1 MYKLFFTTS
10 LIALVAGSGVSVA
23 QDAPAKQETVLSTI
37 VVTPLRRES
46 ALASATASVTVIDRA
61 SIEKAPTLDLAQFL
75 KSYAGVSVNS
85 YGGLG
90 SSSGVQLRGMSSTQT
105 LILVNGIRTASATL
119 GSTSLANIPM
129 ESIERIEIA
138 KGPHS
143 SAYGADAIGGV
154 INIIT
159 REGGSCG
166 NGKVMCGSI
175 TAGVSYPWGSF
186 TNAEV
191 RGEKDDTTFAF
202 GGSLIGTRGYD
213 FTLNGAEPD
222 DDGFLRGSLNFALS
236 KRFDW
241 GRVYADGLFS
251 RGRNQFDASWGGNQ
265 SDLTAFSGKVGVRV
279 DQADDWFSTIEFS
292 QGVDRAENFKDG
304 ISATQEY
311 LTHRTGIVTRT
322 EKSFETGDFD
332 HTFMLGGEY
341 YLENISTNAAT
352 YNETSRDLTG
362 IFGQY
367 SLERDALHVDGGVR
381 YDYNEQFGDALTYN
395 IGAAYDLT
403 PVLTLHASWGTGFRA
418 PSFNDL
424 YYPGS
429 GNPNL
434 DPERSRSAEVGLS
447 WEPGADTRFDVSL
460 YRTWLDDGIAW
471 APDPS
476 DPLGFTWRPYNISK
490 ARVTGLEIT
499 GRHEI
504 NDRFVISGGI
514 DLRDPRNEVTGKY
527 IAHRE
532 RFKANAGFT
541 FAATEA
547 LSIDVSALY
556 GSGAFTNDSNTMRLD
571 SFVTLDVSAN
581 YNLDEQSSVKL
592 AAENLFD
599 KEYSTQSG
607 YRAPGRTVTFS
618 FTRKF

>member
-61 SIEKAPTLDLAQFL
+61 SIEKAPTLDLLQL
-75 KSYAGVSVNS
+75 LRSYAGVSVVN
-85 YGGLG
+85 YGGMG
-90 SSSGVQLRGMSSTQT
+90 ASSSLSLRGMGSTRT
-105 LILVNGIRTASATL
+105 LVLVNGVRVSSATSGTATL
-119 GSTSLANIPM
+119 SNIPL
-129 ESIERIEIA
+129 ESIERVEIA

-166 NGKVMCGSI
+166 NGKVMCGSV
-175 TAGVSYPWGSF
+175 TAGVSYPWGAF
-186 TNAEV
+186 TNADV
-191 RGEKDDTTFAF
+191 RGEKDGTTFAI

-213 FTLNGAEPD
+213 FTYPTTWGHEPD
-222 DDGFLRGSLNFALS
+222 DDGFLRGSFNFNLA

-241 GRVYADGLFS
+241 GKLYADGQFS
-251 RGRNQFDASWGGNQ
+251 RGRSQYDSLGSNETDATTFN
-265 SDLTAFSGKVGVRV
+265 GKLGARL
-279 DQADDWFSTIEFS
+279 DHSEDWFTTLEVSHGF
-292 QGVDRAENFKDG
+292 DRSKSFRDNVAGSEVYQ
-304 ISATQEY
+304 TR
-311 LTHRTGIVTRT
+311 RTGVLAQT
-322 EKSFETGDFD
+322 EKSFETGALD
-332 HTFMLGGEY
+332 HTLLFGGEFY
-341 YLENISTNAAT
+341 RENVVVRPTNYGT
-352 YNETSRDLTG
+352 TERDVASA
-362 IFGQY
+362 FAQY
-367 SLERDALHVDGGVR
+367 SLGYEDLHFDSGLR

-395 IGAAYDLT
+395 VGAAYDLT
-403 PVLTLHASWGTGFRA
+403 DDLTLRTSWGTGFRA

-424 YYPGS
+424 YYPLDGWGMH

-434 DPERSRSAEVGLS
+434 RPEHSKSLEAGLTWEVLDGTKL
-447 WEPGADTRFDVSL
+447 DVSV
-460 YRTWLDDGIAW
+460 YRNWLKDGIVW
-471 APDPS
+471 GWVQPD
-476 DPLGFTWRPYNISK
+476 NIS
-490 ARVTGLEIT
+490 RMQVTGLEVSVNHT
-499 GRHEI
+499 V
-504 NDRFVISGGI
+504 NDRLSLNGAI
-514 DLRDPRNEVTGKY
+514 DWRDPRDESTNKY
-527 IAHRE
+527 IANIE

-547 LSIDVSALY
+547 LSIDVSAIY
-556 GSGAFTNDSNTMRLD
+556 GSGAFTNAANTARLD
-571 SFVTLDVSAN
+571 SYVTVDTSAI
-581 YNLDEQSSVKL
+581 YKFDEQSSVKL

-599 KEYSTQSG
+599 NDYATRDG